1 MEDVQLKKKSYRVAY
16 LKCAPCEEVGSWVPS
31 RGLGFL
37 RACYQV
43 PWVFGFFA
51 SPASALQQGCEVLFR
66 FSWSWLN
73 SADCS
78 GWPGGQCSIS
88 QVSSG
93 FHLLCF
99 KVSAPGI
106 SFFNLQLK
114 AKFQKK
120 SQRRRKRT
128 LPPEQIKILKWVVLR
143 NWDMTGSCCVEVDN
157 QQSHFLSMACSAG
170 ALGASTVRIRMQRG
184 NVQNLR

>member
-1 MEDVQLKKKSYRVAY
+1 MLLVKRWEAECLAEGWVFSEHVTKYHGFLVFLQALQVHCNRVVRSCSDSA
-16 LKCAPCEEVGSWVPS
+16 EVGWTLLTAVA
-31 RGLGFL
+31 GLVGS
-37 RACYQV
+37 A
-43 PWVFGFFA
+43 A
-51 SPASALQQGCEVLFR
+51 SL
-66 FSWSWLN
+66 
-73 SADCS
+73 
-78 GWPGGQCSIS
+78 
-88 QVSSG
+88 SSG

-106 SFFNLQLK
+106 SLFNLQLK

-143 NWDMTGSCCVEVDN
+143 NWDMTGSCCMEVDN